1 MNIQVLS
8 SSTSKPTSA
17 GQGSQRSSPSVVSYR
32 LGQPLAITLVSD
44 VQGSDAMGDDNK
56 GKSSAESLAE
66 VEKEHRE
73 LKAAL
78 VKKLDVLSSLED
90 RLGRIEHA

>member
-1 MNIQVLS
+1 
-8 SSTSKPTSA
+8 
-17 GQGSQRSSPSVVSYR
+17 
-32 LGQPLAITLVSD
+32 
-44 VQGSDAMGDDNK
+44 MGDDNK